1 MAGSATVLCGIVKQ
15 VLSGDSIVI
24 RDRPVDG
31 PPPERTIVLSN
42 IVCGKLARR
51 PTINIPNGVVDDPFA
66 WQAREFVRSKL
77 IGKEV
82 CYTVETELPSG
93 RTYGCVYL
101 GKSANGENIAR
112 SLLEEGLAELRKLNA
127 PAADKNA
134 TYQQLLAA
142 EESARSLGK
151 GRWSPNQSS
160 AVRDV
165 VWSIS
170 DPKSFVDKRKRQ
182 QTRGIVEYVR
192 DGSSMQLTLLPDV
205 PGSNT
210 FYNIMLSLSGVRA
223 PVIRMED
230 GKQVPE
236 PFGLDAQFFVESR
249 LLQREVTVL
258 LESSMN
264 QNFIGSVLHPNGN
277 IAEVLLREGLAKC
290 IDWYLNLVS
299 VPGAADAYRAAERLA
314 KERRLRLWKDYQT
327 PSVPVETSLV
337 HDPNKISPGMSFS
350 GNVS

>member
-1 MAGSATVLCGIVKQ
+1 MHSKSDPPVHRVADLTGNLSKSRQFHHPYFWSPFTNLYCPLPRVFWMAGSATVLCGIVKQ

-230 GKQVPE
+230 GKQ
-236 PFGLDAQFFVESR
+236 R
-249 LLQREVTVL
+249 T
-258 LESSMN
+258 SSKW
-264 QNFIGSVLHPNGN
+264 
-277 IAEVLLREGLAKC
+277 EYCR
-290 IDWYLNLVS
+290 VS